1 MEEETLTPER
11 AMMQARAQA
20 TREVQEILVVTPAA

>member
-1 MEEETLTPER
+1 MAEATQGQMQEVT
-11 AMMQARAQA
+11 QARAQA